1 MHTLYDFISSVYAVQ
16 YGLALLFIVGF
27 IVFCEILKPRPFEG
41 LKRAVAEDV
50 GHLRAAGRGKVVQAL
65 KGAVWGPVCA
75 LCYLAAVPFLFMHAM
90 AVTVSK
96 MFIVTTQVSWSPVRA
111 YFTGRKK
118 AKKAPAKAPAQKT
131 QN

>member
-16 YGLALLFIVGF
+16 YGLAVVFIVGF

-50 GHLRAAGRGKVVQAL
+50 RHVRAGGRGKVVQAL

-75 LCYLAAVPFLFMHAM
+75 VCYLAAVPFLFMHAM
-90 AVTVSK
+90 AVTMSK
-96 MFIVTTQVSWSPVRA
+96 MFIVTTQVGWSPVRA
-111 YFTGRKK
+111 YFTGRGK
-118 AKKAPAKAPAQKT
+118 AKKVVGKASARKT
-131 QN
+131 TE